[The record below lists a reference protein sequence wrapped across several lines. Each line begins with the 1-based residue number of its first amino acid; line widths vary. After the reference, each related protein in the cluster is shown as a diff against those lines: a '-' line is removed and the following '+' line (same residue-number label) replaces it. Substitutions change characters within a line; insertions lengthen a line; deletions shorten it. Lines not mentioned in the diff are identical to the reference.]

1 MLKPLVQSWFELGD
15 LPLMLVNLIKLGD
28 ENSIQ
33 DFFFFSLLFSW
44 NFGHK

>member
-33 DFFFFSLLFSW
+33 DFFFSLLFS
-44 NFGHK
+44 